1 MKQEDKQLLLKD
13 LCARLPYRVITYN
26 EDKDIKDKCT
36 DCPFNDT
43 SCPGGMFC
51 TEED

>member
-1 MKQEDKQLLLKD
+1 MEQKD
-13 LCARLPYRVITYN
+13 
-26 EDKDIKDKCT
+26 KDKCT

-43 SCPGGMFC
+43 SCPGGMYC

>member
-1 MKQEDKQLLLKD
+1 MN
-13 LCARLPYRVITYN
+13 N
-26 EDKDIKDKCT
+26 EEENKDKCT

-43 SCPGGMFC
+43 SCPGGAWC